1 MALVGDLII
10 QKDNSNATDHAI
22 ELRVGI
28 GVSLSKR
35 FSQAVIARRWLVIF
49 TTLLICLPL
58 GFGVKFLTIS
68 QESRDMFGPKNP
80 QLRAFEEL
88 EQTFTRVENIFFVLA
103 PKEGDIFTPET
114 LLVIENLTE
123 EAWTTEYVNRVDSV
137 TNYQHTVADDD
148 DLLVDKLIP
157 SADNLS
163 VQDLDRIRTIAL
175 NEPLILNRLVSE
187 DGRVAGINIDLHFDG
202 EKDQAVKKANWAW
215 AKKDQLIRDYDWL
228 NVYVT
233 GSTIISASFAE
244 TGLRDLKTQTP
255 LMYIFVIT
263 LMVILLR
270 AISGVIAIVVTTFL
284 TLVSAMGL
292 AGWLGLSLTPISSNI
307 PVIILTVVVA
317 HGIHLMVAYYQ
328 GLRKGSDKN
337 TALMESIIAN
347 LQPIFLTSLSTAIG
361 FFSLNVLADV
371 PPIQQI
377 GNIVGFAVCLAF
389 FLSLTFLPA
398 FTSVLPN
405 RVGSSSSRSESFMET
420 FADWV
425 IRNRNGLFVGTS
437 LTAIFLM
444 SLAPLNVV
452 SDQFSKYFAE
462 GTPIRTD
469 TDFTDENL
477 GGLYRIEY
485 SLDTKKSQGVTDPEY
500 LNTVEKFAQWYR
512 EQEHVTH
519 VNTYTDVLK
528 QLNQR
533 LNSNQKEYY
542 KVPETKELSSQYLLL
557 YELSLPLGL
566 DLNNMLSFDKSASRM
581 IVSLPSLKTYEFIE
595 IQEKA
600 KNWLKEN
607 SPDLFQEGSA
617 LSLMF
622 THIGIRTM
630 LGGVKGAFLALF
642 LITIA
647 LMISFRSI
655 KMGLVSVL
663 PNLLPGATG
672 FGVWYLLS
680 GEVGFSLA
688 MVLGITMGIVVDDT
702 VHFLTKYLRA
712 RETRSPEDA
721 VRYAFSSVGVALAI
735 TTLVLV
741 VGFSMLGISDFKMNS
756 DPGCMVGIVIMIALL
771 FDFLLLPPLLINF
784 DRFIYRHAKSG

>member
-1 MALVGDLII
+1 MSA
-10 QKDNSNATDHAI
+10 
-22 ELRVGI
+22 
-28 GVSLSKR
+28 R
-35 FSQAVIARRWLVIF
+35 FSQAVIAHRWLVVF
-49 TTLLICLPL
+49 VTLLICLPL
-58 GFGVKFLTIS
+58 GYGIKFLTIS

-88 EQTFTRVENIFFVLA
+88 EETFTRVENVFFVLA
-103 PKEGDIFTPET
+103 PKEGDIFTLET
-114 LLVIENLTE
+114 LSVIETLTE
-123 EAWTTEYVNRVDSV
+123 EAWTTEYVNRVDSI
-137 TNYQHTVADDD
+137 TNYQHTVAEGD

-157 SADNLS
+157 LADNLL
-163 VQDLDRIRTIAL
+163 VQDLDRIRNIAL
-175 NEPLILNRLVSE
+175 NEPLILNRLVSR

-202 EKDQAVKKANWAW
+202 EQDQAVRKANWAW
-215 AKKDQLIRDYDWL
+215 AKKEQLMRDHDWL
-228 NVYVT
+228 DVYVT
-233 GSTIISASFAE
+233 GSTMISASFAE
-244 TGLRDLKTQTP
+244 TGLRDVKTQTP

-263 LMVILLR
+263 LMIILLR

-328 GLRKGSDKN
+328 RLRKGLDKN
-337 TALMESIIAN
+337 AALVESIIAN
-347 LQPIFLTSLSTAIG
+347 SQPIFLTSVSTAIG

-398 FTSVLPN
+398 FTSILPN
-405 RVGSSSSRSESFMET
+405 RVGLSSSRSESFMEK

-425 IRNRNGLFVGTS
+425 IRNRNGLLVGTS
-437 LTAIFLM
+437 LTAFFLM
-444 SLAPLNVV
+444 SLAPLNIV

-485 SLDTKKSQGVTDPEY
+485 SLDTKKSQGVTDPDY
-500 LNTVEKFAQWYR
+500 LNTVEEFAEWYR
-512 EQEHVTH
+512 GQKHVAH

-533 LNSNQKEYY
+533 LNSNQEEYY

-630 LGGVKGAFLALF
+630 LGGVKGAFLALI

-655 KMGLVSVL
+655 EMGLVSVL

-712 RETRSPEDA
+712 RATRSPEDA

-741 VGFSMLGISDFKMNS
+741 VGFSMLGMSDFKMNS
-756 DPGCMVGIVIMIALL
+756 DPGYMVGIVITIALI

-784 DRFIYRHAKSG
+784 DKFIYRQANSG